1 MEMGKPEQSD
11 LAQAYLEAC
20 RLDVEAFKPGNVSI
34 YSQGHGMTVEDFLVS
49 AQASVEPLTD
59 PSLSL
64 GERIYYAVEATK
76 DRVGCNTNLGIVLLT
91 APLMAAVQCLGEGE
105 VRTRLHQIL
114 QTTTV
119 QDAEWVYRA
128 IRLANPGGLGHA
140 EAEDVN
146 KKPTVT
152 LLKAMEL
159 AKQWDRIAYNYTSD
173 YKDVFQLAIPGY
185 HIGVYQWADER
196 WAAVYVFVR
205 LLREIPDSHVK
216 RKFGKRYASMIS
228 AKCAHLE
235 DLLQRAVNPERVL
248 PQLREA
254 DAAFKA
260 AGINPGTTADLTVAT
275 VLAVRLEQLLT
286 PGNSRDGPGQG
297 RVAGDVVP

>member
-34 YSQGHGMTVEDFLVS
+34 YSPGHGMIVEDFLVS
-49 AQASVEPLTD
+49 AQASVGPLTD

-64 GERIYYAVEATK
+64 GERIYYAVKATK
-76 DRVGCNTNLGIVLLT
+76 DRVGCNTNLGIVLLA
-91 APLMAAVQCLGEGE
+91 APLMAAAQCLGEGE

-159 AKQWDRIAYNYTSD
+159 AKQWDRIAYNYTTD

-205 LLREIPDSHVK
+205 LLREIPDSHVE

-235 DLLQRAVNPERVL
+235 DLLQRAVNPERIL

>member
-205 LLREIPDSHVK
+205 LLREIPDSHVE

>member
-105 VRTRLHQIL
+105 VRTRLHRIL

-205 LLREIPDSHVK
+205 LLREIPDSHVE

-248 PQLREA
+248 PQLKEA

>member
-205 LLREIPDSHVK
+205 LLREIPDSHVE

-248 PQLREA
+248 PQLKEA